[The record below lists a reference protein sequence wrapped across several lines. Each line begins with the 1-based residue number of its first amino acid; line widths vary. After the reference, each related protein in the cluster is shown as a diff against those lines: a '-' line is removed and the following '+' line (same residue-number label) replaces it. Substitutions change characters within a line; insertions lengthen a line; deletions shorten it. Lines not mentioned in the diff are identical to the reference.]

1 MQNRLRDVVQEK
13 ILNELTQINE
23 RITSLL
29 QLKQIDLLTTENEK
43 QLNKHLRVKQKHK
56 LRAFTQFHPDTGHV
70 LQKIFRQDSGRPPVN
85 DACPD
90 LLSTVEEIATIGGAS
105 DDRRRTVTVRSCLT
119 LDDLRET
126 LKMQGYDIKRT
137 TLYYW

>member
-1 MQNRLRDVVQEK
+1 
-13 ILNELTQINE
+13 
-23 RITSLL
+23 
-29 QLKQIDLLTTENEK
+29 
-43 QLNKHLRVKQKHK
+43 
-56 LRAFTQFHPDTGHV
+56 FTQFHPDTGHV
-70 LQKIFRQDSGRPPVN
+70 LQKIFRQDSGRPPVD